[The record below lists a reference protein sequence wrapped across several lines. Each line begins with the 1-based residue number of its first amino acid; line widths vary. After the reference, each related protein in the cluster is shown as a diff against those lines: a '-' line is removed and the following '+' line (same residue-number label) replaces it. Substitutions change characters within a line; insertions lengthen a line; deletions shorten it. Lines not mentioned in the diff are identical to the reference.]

1 MKESHINRQDLIND
15 LKQENIQLK
24 AQNEYA
30 RSLIRSLLDNSDEYA
45 RQRAEEFLNEKET
58 EQRCPFCGRQI
69 KGNHCGH
76 CQVSLDQ
83 PECRWA
89 MTH

>member
-15 LKQENIQLK
+15 LKQENLQLK
-24 AQNEYA
+24 ARDEYA

-45 RQRAEEFLNEKET
+45 RQRAEEFLNGKET
-58 EQRCPFCGRQI
+58 EQHCPFCGRKI
-69 KGNHCGH
+69 KGNYCGH
-76 CQVSLDQ
+76 CHVSLDQ

-89 MTH
+89 MDH